1 MGHVT
6 PGLHRSVN
14 DQHESLNEWIEIE
27 LMCYKKKR
35 PVSSSATSQF
45 CDTTF
50 QAKKLLFLENLVFLV
65 AFLIF

>member
-27 LMCYKKKR
+27 LMCYKKKD
-35 PVSSSATSQF
+35 PYH
-45 CDTTF
+45 
-50 QAKKLLFLENLVFLV
+50 QAQQVNFVIQRFKQRNYCSWK
-65 AFLIF
+65 I